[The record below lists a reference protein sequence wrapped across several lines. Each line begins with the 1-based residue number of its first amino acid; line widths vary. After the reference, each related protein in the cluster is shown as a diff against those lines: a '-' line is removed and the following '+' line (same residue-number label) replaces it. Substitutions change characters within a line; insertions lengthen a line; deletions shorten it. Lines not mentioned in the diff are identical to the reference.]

1 MIEFKVVSGAT
12 NVLLLVNGKGIPAQV
27 EKRDG
32 NVLYRFIVRDDRLHE
47 FFPERTCTM
56 EEFDQD
62 DYPVPDSVCGDGFQ
76 DEPSDTLERLALDMY
91 REILEHDKKHPD
103 EMPPADDERVM
114 YGHRLEALG
123 VEA

>member
-47 FFPERTCTM
+47 FFPERTCSF

-62 DYPVPDSVCGDGFQ
+62 DYPVLDSVCGDGFCGACWGVIEAE
-76 DEPSDTLERLALDMY
+76 DSHCKHCGAKVVER
-91 REILEHDKKHPD
+91 
-103 EMPPADDERVM
+103 
-114 YGHRLEALG
+114 
-123 VEA
+123 